1 MASAELV
8 FHSKRIYDDGAI
20 AEFKIWSVPTSVRG
34 SAHGLKYSMYY
45 GVNGERL
52 VGYDNERG
60 KGDHRHYRD
69 LEGAYAFSSVEQLV
83 ADFQGDVAKLRGGS
97 T

>member
-20 AEFKIWSVPTSVRG
+20 AELKIWSIPMSVAG

-45 GVNGERL
+45 GMNGERL
-52 VGYDNERG
+52 V
-60 KGDHRHYRD
+60 
-69 LEGAYAFSSVEQLV
+69 
-83 ADFQGDVAKLRGGS
+83 
-97 T
+97 